1 MRNKKKFYGL
11 IAGVT
16 LLALAT
22 PFIGASIAKAD
33 TLHRHLVA
41 WYDFNDGTLTNS
53 KGESL
58 AAPIVKGLGNYNG
71 EVKYDANRDEN
82 IAGKSLRLDGNYGVK
97 LNTKNLG
104 ENYSVSLWVKPEKK
118 VPVNTP
124 VVFVGY
130 HDPELWYS
138 VSGNDDKNRLKF
150 WYNNGADFKWVTKT
164 YADYDAAQ
172 WHHIVL
178 TADGKENKAYF
189 DGKLLSTDQFLEVM
203 NGENQDI
210 ILGANNWDSCYSGL
224 IDDVMVYDRTI
235 SAEEVNRLFTDD
247 IKPVESADKDI
258 EKNLVSSYDFE
269 NGIGDAKAIVK
280 GMGAYNGEITY
291 VDGINGKAVDFN
303 DFGLDLGNKINGTDF
318 TITFSVCPD
327 KSQADNQVLMLLGY
341 HNKEHWLALSGDGAD
356 QEYKLWGRTDGVKT
370 IGNAKPMSWTTVGN
384 PTVPNGVWSQVALVG
399 TDGNITM
406 YVDGEKVVSGISNNP
421 LGSVNDSILFGANNW
436 DACFDGKVDDIKI
449 YNKAMSE
456 GTVEDIAEDF
466 KVSRVQRSLELAC
479 SFDAIGGN
487 NKEAGQIRYD
497 LTLPTSL
504 LGSNI
509 TWKSS
514 DESVIS
520 NKGVVTIDDKKHDIT
535 LTADVKVDG
544 VKGHV
549 ELKFV
554 VDALDK
560 TELNALIEKA
570 LSYDLTYMTAE
581 SSDRLLA
588 AIEEGKAAESF
599 EEIDNAVLHIES
611 SIKALEPSDEFE
623 DPFDVIPEMEATLT
637 MKPGEAKTLF
647 VLPDAIS
654 KMVKVEYTSNDEAV
668 SFEDGKATA
677 KAVGKAIVTAKVT
690 ALSDDFTMEY
700 STAVDVANNEQPAP
714 SNPGTSGGGSGNG
727 GSASGGS
734 NSVSGGGSSSGSG
747 SSAGAAAGTT
757 TPVVAGNTGA
767 QAQIPDAQV
776 PAAGGSQSTK
786 PKNDKVDTKTEDSDE
801 TIVEDEVVDE
811 TSDDVVDESEED
823 TEDTTSETTILE
835 EQTPEAGQSSGTS
848 PIVIIIAALAIA
860 GVAILAILVKLGI
873 LKL

>member
-1 MRNKKKFYGL
+1 MKNKKKFYGL

-22 PFIGASIAKAD
+22 PFVGVSIVKAD
-33 TLHRHLVA
+33 MFQGLVA
-41 WYDFNDGTLTNS
+41 
-53 KGESL
+53 
-58 AAPIVKGLGNYNG
+58 
-71 EVKYDANRDEN
+71 
-82 IAGKSLRLDGNYGVK
+82 
-97 LNTKNLG
+97 
-104 ENYSVSLWVKPEKK
+104 
-118 VPVNTP
+118 
-124 VVFVGY
+124 
-130 HDPELWYS
+130 
-138 VSGNDDKNRLKF
+138 
-150 WYNNGADFKWVTKT
+150 
-164 YADYDAAQ
+164 
-172 WHHIVL
+172 
-178 TADGKENKAYF
+178 
-189 DGKLLSTDQFLEVM
+189 
-203 NGENQDI
+203 
-210 ILGANNWDSCYSGL
+210 
-224 IDDVMVYDRTI
+224 
-235 SAEEVNRLFTDD
+235 
-247 IKPVESADKDI
+247 
-258 EKNLVSSYDFE
+258 SYDFE
-269 NGIGDAKAIVK
+269 DGIGDAKAIVK

-303 DFGLDLGNKINGTDF
+303 DFGLDLGNKVNGTDF

-327 KSQADNQVLMLLGY
+327 KSQADNQVMMLLGY
-341 HNKEHWLALSGDGAD
+341 HDKEHWLALSGDGAD

-421 LGSVNDSILFGANNW
+421 LGSENDSILFGANNW

-456 GTVEDIAEDF
+456 GTVEEIAEAF
-466 KVSRVQRSLELAC
+466 KESRVQRSLELAC
-479 SFDAIGGN
+479 SFDAIGGSN
-487 NKEAGQIRYD
+487 TEAGQIRYD
-497 LTLPTSL
+497 LSLPTSL

-549 ELKFV
+549 ELKLV

-560 TELNALIEKA
+560 AALNALIETA
-570 LSYDLTYMTAE
+570 EGYDLSFMTEE
-581 SSDRLLA
+581 SADRLRS
-588 AIEEGKAAESF
+588 AIAEAKAATSF
-599 EEIDNAVLHIES
+599 DEIDNATLHIES
-611 SIKALEPSDEFE
+611 SIKALTPADEYE
-623 DPFDVIPEMEATLT
+623 DPFDMIPESKVELT
-637 MKPGEAKTLF
+637 MKPGEEQVLF
-647 VLPDAIS
+647 VLPDAIE

-668 SFEDGKATA
+668 SFEAGKAKA
-677 KAVGKAIVTAKVT
+677 IAVGKAIVTARVT
-690 ALSDDFTMEY
+690 AVSDGFAMDY
-700 STAVDVANNEQPAP
+700 STAVKVAKDETVTPAP
-714 SNPGTSGGGSGNG
+714 SGGSSSGGSSSSGGGS
-727 GSASGGS
+727 S
-734 NSVSGGGSSSGSG
+734 SSSGSG
-747 SSAGAAAGTT
+747 SSSSTGSGAAAT

-776 PAAGGSQSTK
+776 PAAGGNQSTK

-811 TSDDVVDESEED
+811 ASDDVVDESEETVD
-823 TEDTTSETTILE
+823 DTTSETTISD

-848 PIVIIIAALAIA
+848 PVVVIIAALVIIGA
-860 GVAILAILVKLGI
+860 AILAILAKLGI

>member
-1 MRNKKKFYGL
+1 MKNKKKFYGL

-33 TLHRHLVA
+33 MFQGLVA
-41 WYDFNDGTLTNS
+41 
-53 KGESL
+53 
-58 AAPIVKGLGNYNG
+58 
-71 EVKYDANRDEN
+71 
-82 IAGKSLRLDGNYGVK
+82 
-97 LNTKNLG
+97 
-104 ENYSVSLWVKPEKK
+104 
-118 VPVNTP
+118 
-124 VVFVGY
+124 
-130 HDPELWYS
+130 
-138 VSGNDDKNRLKF
+138 
-150 WYNNGADFKWVTKT
+150 
-164 YADYDAAQ
+164 
-172 WHHIVL
+172 
-178 TADGKENKAYF
+178 
-189 DGKLLSTDQFLEVM
+189 
-203 NGENQDI
+203 
-210 ILGANNWDSCYSGL
+210 
-224 IDDVMVYDRTI
+224 
-235 SAEEVNRLFTDD
+235 
-247 IKPVESADKDI
+247 
-258 EKNLVSSYDFE
+258 SYDFE
-269 NGIGDAKAIVK
+269 DGIGDAKAIVK

-303 DFGLDLGNKINGTDF
+303 DFGLDLGNKVNGTDF

-327 KSQADNQVLMLLGY
+327 KSQADNQVMMLLGY

-370 IGNAKPMSWTTVGN
+370 IGNAQPMSWTTVGN

-399 TDGNITM
+399 TDGKITM

-421 LGSVNDSILFGANNW
+421 LGSEKDSILFGANNW

-456 GTVEDIAEDF
+456 GTVEEIAEAF
-466 KVSRVQRSLELAC
+466 KESRVQRSLELAC

-497 LTLPTSL
+497 LSLPTSI
-504 LGSNI
+504 LGCNI

-520 NKGVVTIDDKKHDIT
+520 NKGVVAIDNKKHEVT

-544 VKGHV
+544 TKGHV
-549 ELKFV
+549 ELKLV

-623 DPFDVIPEMEATLT
+623 DPFDVIPEMETTLT
-637 MKPGEAKTLF
+637 MKLGEAKTLF

-668 SFEDGKATA
+668 SFEEGKATA

-700 STAVDVANNEQPAP
+700 STAVNVANNEQPAP
-714 SNPGTSGGGSGNG
+714 SNPGTSSGSSGNG

-734 NSVSGGGSSSGSG
+734 SSVSSGGSSSGSEI
-747 SSAGAAAGTT
+747 SAGAAAGTT

-767 QAQIPDAQV
+767 QALIPDAQV
-776 PAAGGSQSTK
+776 PAAGGNQSTK

-811 TSDDVVDESEED
+811 ASDDVVDESEETVD
-823 TEDTTSETTILE
+823 DTTSETTISE

-848 PIVIIIAALAIA
+848 SIVIIIAALAIA
-860 GVAILAILVKLGI
+860 GVAILAILAKLGI

>member
-1 MRNKKKFYGL
+1 MKNKKKSYGL

-58 AAPIVKGLGNYNG
+58 ATPIVKGLGSYNG

-235 SAEEVNRLFTDD
+235 SADEVNRLFTDD
-247 IKPVESADKDI
+247 IKPVESADNDI

-303 DFGLDLGNKINGTDF
+303 DFGLDLGNKVNGTDF

-370 IGNAKPMSWTTVGN
+370 IGNAQPMSWTTVGN

-406 YVDGEKVVSGISNNP
+406 YVDGQKVVSGISNNP
-421 LGSVNDSILFGANNW
+421 LGSENDSILFGANNW

-456 GTVEDIAEDF
+456 STVEDIAEDF
-466 KVSRVQRSLELAC
+466 KVNRVQRSLELAC
-479 SFDAIGGN
+479 SFDAIKGN
-487 NKEAGQIRYD
+487 NTDAGQIRYD
-497 LTLPTSL
+497 LSLPTSV
-504 LGSNI
+504 LGSSI

-520 NKGVVTIDDKKHDIT
+520 NKGVVAIDNKKHEVSI
-535 LTADVKVDG
+535 TADVKVDG
-544 VKGHV
+544 TKGHV
-549 ELKFV
+549 ELKLV

-560 TELNALIEKA
+560 TALNALIETA
-570 LSYDLTYMTAE
+570 EGYDLSFMTEE
-581 SSDRLLA
+581 SVDRLRS
-588 AIEEGKAAESF
+588 AIAEAKAATSF
-599 EEIDNAVLHIES
+599 DEIDNATLHIES
-611 SIKALEPSDEFE
+611 SIKALTPADEYE
-623 DPFDVIPEMEATLT
+623 DPFDMIPESKVELT
-637 MKPGEAKTLF
+637 MKPGEEQVLF
-647 VLPDAIS
+647 VLPDAIE

-668 SFEDGKATA
+668 SFEGGKATA

-714 SNPGTSGGGSGNG
+714 SNPGTSS
-727 GSASGGS
+727 
-734 NSVSGGGSSSGSG
+734 GGSSSGGGSG
-747 SSAGAAAGTT
+747 SSSSGSGSSSAGAAAGTT
-757 TPVVAGNTGA
+757 TPVVSGNTGA
-767 QAQIPDAQV
+767 QTQIPDAQV
-776 PAAGGSQSTK
+776 PAAGGNQSTK
-786 PKNDKVDTKTEDSDE
+786 PNNDKVDTKTEDSDE

-811 TSDDVVDESEED
+811 ASDDVVDESEED
-823 TEDTTSETTILE
+823 TEDTTSETTISE

-848 PIVIIIAALAIA
+848 PVVVIIAALVIVGA
-860 GVAILAILVKLGI
+860 AILAILAKLGI

>member
-22 PFIGASIAKAD
+22 PFVGVSIAKAD

-58 AAPIVKGLGNYNG
+58 ATPIVKGLGSYNG

-82 IAGKSLRLDGNYGVK
+82 IAGHSLRLDGKYGVK

-104 ENYSVSLWVKPEKK
+104 ENYSVSLWVKSEKK
-118 VPVNTP
+118 VPKNTP

-138 VSGNDDKNRLKF
+138 VSGNDDNNRLKF
-150 WYNNGADFKWVTKT
+150 WYNNGAEFKWVTKN
-164 YADYDAAQ
+164 YADYDATE

-178 TADGKENKAYF
+178 TADGTENKSYF
-189 DGKLLSTDQFLEVM
+189 DGKLLATDQFLEVM

-210 ILGANNWDSCYSGL
+210 ILGANNWDNCYSGL

-235 SAEEVNRLFTDD
+235 SADEVNRLFTDD
-247 IKPVESADKDI
+247 VKPVEPSDKEF

-303 DFGLDLGNKINGTDF
+303 DFGLDLGNKVNGTDF

-327 KSQADNQVLMLLGY
+327 KSQADNQVMMLLGY
-341 HNKEHWLALSGDGAD
+341 HDKEHWLALSGDGAD

-370 IGNAKPMSWTTVGN
+370 IGNAQPMSWTTVGN

-399 TDGNITM
+399 TDGKITM

-436 DACFDGKVDDIKI
+436 DPCFDGKVDDIKI

-456 GTVEDIAEDF
+456 GTVEEIAEAF
-466 KVSRVQRSLELAC
+466 KESRVQRSLELAC
-479 SFDAIGGN
+479 SFYAIGGSN
-487 NKEAGQIRYD
+487 TEAGKIRYD
-497 LTLPTSL
+497 LSLPTSL

-549 ELKFV
+549 ELKLV

-668 SFEDGKATA
+668 SFEEGKATA

-714 SNPGTSGGGSGNG
+714 SNPGTSGGGS
-727 GSASGGS
+727 
-734 NSVSGGGSSSGSG
+734 SSGSG

-776 PAAGGSQSTK
+776 PAAGGNQSTK
-786 PKNDKVDTKTEDSDE
+786 PNNDKVDEKAEETTENSDE
-801 TIVEDEVVDE
+801 TVVDDAASDTTDDEAVDE
-811 TSDDVVDESEED
+811 TE
-823 TEDTTSETTILE
+823 ETTIE
-835 EQTPEAGQSSGTS
+835 EEATPEAGEASGTS
-848 PIVIIIAALAIA
+848 PVAVIIAIIVILGAVLL
-860 GVAILAILVKLGI
+860 GVLTKLGI
-873 LKL
+873 IKL

>member
-58 AAPIVKGLGNYNG
+58 ATPIVKGLGSYNG

-189 DGKLLSTDQFLEVM
+189 DGKLLSTDKFLEVM

-235 SAEEVNRLFTDD
+235 SADEVNRLFTDD
-247 IKPVESADKDI
+247 IKPVESADNDI

-303 DFGLDLGNKINGTDF
+303 DFGLDLGNKVNGTDF

-327 KSQADNQVLMLLGY
+327 KSQADNQVMMLLGY
-341 HNKEHWLALSGDGAD
+341 HDKEHWLALSGDGAD

-384 PTVPNGVWSQVALVG
+384 PTVPNGVWSQVAIVG

-406 YVDGEKVVSGISNNP
+406 YVDGQKVVSGISNNP
-421 LGSVNDSILFGANNW
+421 LGSENDSILFGANNW

-456 GTVEDIAEDF
+456 STVEDIAEDF

-479 SFDAIGGN
+479 SFDVIKGN
-487 NKEAGQIRYD
+487 NTDAGQIRYN
-497 LTLPTSL
+497 LALPSSV
-504 LGSNI
+504 LGSSI

-560 TELNALIEKA
+560 TALNALIETA
-570 LSYDLTYMTAE
+570 EGYDLSFMTEE
-581 SSDRLLA
+581 SADRLRS
-588 AIEEGKAAESF
+588 AIAEAKAATSF
-599 EEIDNAVLHIES
+599 DEIDNATLHIES
-611 SIKALEPSDEFE
+611 SIKALTPADEYE
-623 DPFDVIPEMEATLT
+623 DPFDMIPESKVELT
-637 MKPGEAKTLF
+637 MKPGEEQVLF
-647 VLPDAIS
+647 VLPDAIE

-668 SFEDGKATA
+668 SFEGGKATA

-714 SNPGTSGGGSGNG
+714 SNPGTSS
-727 GSASGGS
+727 
-734 NSVSGGGSSSGSG
+734 GGSSSGGSG
-747 SSAGAAAGTT
+747 SSSSGSGSSSAGAAAGTT
-757 TPVVAGNTGA
+757 TPVVSGNTGA
-767 QAQIPDAQV
+767 QTQIPDAQV
-776 PAAGGSQSTK
+776 PAAGGNQSTK
-786 PKNDKVDTKTEDSDE
+786 PNNDKVDTKTEDSDE
-801 TIVEDEVVDE
+801 SIVEDEVVDE
-811 TSDDVVDESEED
+811 ASDDVVDESEED
-823 TEDTTSETTILE
+823 TEDTTSETTISE

-848 PIVIIIAALAIA
+848 PVVVIIAALVIVGA
-860 GVAILAILVKLGI
+860 AILAILAKLGI
-873 LKL
+873 LKLKL

>member
-1 MRNKKKFYGL
+1 MKNKKKFYGL

-22 PFIGASIAKAD
+22 PFVGASIAKAD
-33 TLHRHLVA
+33 MFQGLVA
-41 WYDFNDGTLTNS
+41 
-53 KGESL
+53 
-58 AAPIVKGLGNYNG
+58 
-71 EVKYDANRDEN
+71 
-82 IAGKSLRLDGNYGVK
+82 
-97 LNTKNLG
+97 
-104 ENYSVSLWVKPEKK
+104 
-118 VPVNTP
+118 
-124 VVFVGY
+124 
-130 HDPELWYS
+130 
-138 VSGNDDKNRLKF
+138 
-150 WYNNGADFKWVTKT
+150 
-164 YADYDAAQ
+164 
-172 WHHIVL
+172 
-178 TADGKENKAYF
+178 
-189 DGKLLSTDQFLEVM
+189 
-203 NGENQDI
+203 
-210 ILGANNWDSCYSGL
+210 
-224 IDDVMVYDRTI
+224 
-235 SAEEVNRLFTDD
+235 
-247 IKPVESADKDI
+247 
-258 EKNLVSSYDFE
+258 SYDFE
-269 NGIGDAKAIVK
+269 DGIGDAKAIVK

-303 DFGLDLGNKINGTDF
+303 DFGLDLGNKVNGTDF
-318 TITFSVCPD
+318 TIAFSVCPD
-327 KSQADNQVLMLLGY
+327 KSQADNQVMMLLGY

-370 IGNAKPMSWTTVGN
+370 IGNAQPMSWTTVGN

-456 GTVEDIAEDF
+456 GTVEEIAEAF
-466 KVSRVQRSLELAC
+466 KESRVQRSLELAC
-479 SFDAIGGN
+479 SFDAIRGSN
-487 NKEAGQIRYD
+487 TEAGKIRYD
-497 LTLPTSL
+497 LSPPTSI
-504 LGSNI
+504 LGSSI

-520 NKGVVTIDDKKHDIT
+520 NKGVVAIDNKKHDIT

-544 VKGHV
+544 TKGHV
-549 ELKFV
+549 ELKLV

-581 SSDRLLA
+581 SSERLLA

-654 KMVKVEYTSNDEAV
+654 KMVKVEYTSNDEVV
-668 SFEDGKATA
+668 SFEEGKATA

-700 STAVDVANNEQPAP
+700 STAVDVANNEQPAS
-714 SNPGTSGGGSGNG
+714 SNPGTSGGSSGNG

-734 NSVSGGGSSSGSG
+734 SSGSGGGSSSGSG
-747 SSAGAAAGTT
+747 SSAGASAGTT

-776 PAAGGSQSTK
+776 PAAGGSQPTK

-811 TSDDVVDESEED
+811 ASDDVVEEPEETVD
-823 TEDTTSETTILE
+823 DTTSETTISD

-848 PIVIIIAALAIA
+848 LIVIIIAALAIA

>member
-1 MRNKKKFYGL
+1 MKNKKKFYGL

-58 AAPIVKGLGNYNG
+58 ATPIVKGLGSYNG

-82 IAGKSLRLDGNYGVK
+82 IAGHSLRLDGKYGVK

-104 ENYSVSLWVKPEKK
+104 ENYSVSLWVKSEKK
-118 VPVNTP
+118 VPKNTP

-138 VSGNDDKNRLKF
+138 VSGNDDNNRLKF
-150 WYNNGADFKWVTKT
+150 WYNNGAEFKWVTKT
-164 YADYDAAQ
+164 YADYDATE

-178 TADGKENKAYF
+178 TADGTENKSYF
-189 DGKLLSTDQFLEVM
+189 DGKLLATDQFLEVM

-210 ILGANNWDSCYSGL
+210 ILGANNWDNCYSGL

-235 SAEEVNRLFTDD
+235 SADEVSRLFTDD
-247 IKPVESADKDI
+247 VKPVEPADKEF

-303 DFGLDLGNKINGTDF
+303 DFGLNLGNKVNGTDF

-327 KSQADNQVLMLLGY
+327 KTQADNQVMMLLGY
-341 HNKEHWLALSGDGAD
+341 H
-356 QEYKLWGRTDGVKT
+356 
-370 IGNAKPMSWTTVGN
+370 
-384 PTVPNGVWSQVALVG
+384 VG
-399 TDGNITM
+399 TDGKITM

-456 GTVEDIAEDF
+456 GTVEEIAEAF
-466 KVSRVQRSLELAC
+466 KESRVQRSLELAC
-479 SFDAIGGN
+479 SFDAIGGSN
-487 NKEAGQIRYD
+487 TEAGKIRYD
-497 LTLPTSL
+497 LSLPTSI
-504 LGSNI
+504 LGSSI

-535 LTADVKVDG
+535 RTADVKVDG

-549 ELKFV
+549 ELKLV

-668 SFEDGKATA
+668 SFEEGKATA

-714 SNPGTSGGGSGNG
+714 SNPGTSGGSSGNG
-727 GSASGGS
+727 GSA
-734 NSVSGGGSSSGSG
+734 NGGSSSGSG
-747 SSAGAAAGTT
+747 SSAGAAAETT

-776 PAAGGSQSTK
+776 PAAGGNQSTK

-811 TSDDVVDESEED
+811 ASDDVVEEPEETVD
-823 TEDTTSETTILE
+823 DTTSETTISD

-848 PIVIIIAALAIA
+848 PIVIIIAALAIT

>member
-33 TLHRHLVA
+33 TLHKHLVA

-58 AAPIVKGLGNYNG
+58 ATPIVKGLGSYNG

-164 YADYDAAQ
+164 YADYDAAE

-210 ILGANNWDSCYSGL
+210 ILGANNWDNCYSGL

-235 SAEEVNRLFTDD
+235 SADEVNRLFTDD

-303 DFGLDLGNKINGTDF
+303 DFGLDLGNKVNGTDF

-327 KSQADNQVLMLLGY
+327 KSQADNQVMMLLGY

-370 IGNAKPMSWTTVGN
+370 IGNAQPMSWTTVGN

-399 TDGNITM
+399 TDGKITM

-421 LGSVNDSILFGANNW
+421 LGSENDSILVGANNW

-456 GTVEDIAEDF
+456 GTVEEIAEAF
-466 KVSRVQRSLELAC
+466 KESRVQRSLELAC

-560 TELNALIEKA
+560 AALNALIETA
-570 LSYDLTYMTAE
+570 EGYDLSFMTEE
-581 SSDRLLA
+581 SADRLRS
-588 AIEEGKAAESF
+588 AIAEAKAATSF
-599 EEIDNAVLHIES
+599 DEIDNATLHIES
-611 SIKALEPSDEFE
+611 SIKALTPADEYE
-623 DPFDVIPEMEATLT
+623 DPFDMIPESKVELT
-637 MKPGEAKTLF
+637 MKPGEEQVLF
-647 VLPDAIS
+647 VLPDAIE

-668 SFEDGKATA
+668 SFEEGKATA

-690 ALSDDFTMEY
+690 ALSDGFAMDY
-700 STAVDVANNEQPAP
+700 STAVKVAKDEPVTPAP
-714 SNPGTSGGGSGNG
+714 SGGS
-727 GSASGGS
+727 SSGGS
-734 NSVSGGGSSSGSG
+734 SSSGSG
-747 SSAGAAAGTT
+747 SSSSSGSGSSSSTGSGAAAI
-757 TPVVAGNTGA
+757 TPVVSGNTGA
-767 QAQIPDAQV
+767 QTQIPDAQV

-786 PKNDKVDTKTEDSDE
+786 PNNDKVDTKTEDSDE

-811 TSDDVVDESEED
+811 ASDDVVEEPEETVD
-823 TEDTTSETTILE
+823 DTTSETTISD

-848 PIVIIIAALAIA
+848 PVVVIIAALVIVGAAII
-860 GVAILAILVKLGI
+860 AILAKLGI
-873 LKL
+873 LKLKL

>member
-1 MRNKKKFYGL
+1 MKNKKKYYGL
-11 IAGVT
+11 LAGVMA
-16 LLALAT
+16 LALAV
-22 PFIGASIAKAD
+22 PFVGVNIAKAD

-58 AAPIVKGLGNYNG
+58 AAPIVKGLGSYNG

-82 IAGKSLRLDGNYGVK
+82 IAGHSLRLDGNYGVK

-235 SAEEVNRLFTDD
+235 SADEVNRLFTDD

-327 KSQADNQVLMLLGY
+327 KSQADNQVMMLLGY
-341 HNKEHWLALSGDGAD
+341 HDKEHWLALSGDGAD

-399 TDGNITM
+399 TDGKITM

-449 YNKAMSE
+449 YNKAMSG
-456 GTVEDIAEDF
+456 GTVEDIAEAF
-466 KVSRVQRSLELAC
+466 KESRVQRSLELAC

-549 ELKFV
+549 ELKLV

-560 TELNALIEKA
+560 TALNALIETA
-570 LSYDLTYMTAE
+570 EGYDLSFMTEE
-581 SSDRLLA
+581 SADRLRS
-588 AIEEGKAAESF
+588 AIAEAKAATSF
-599 EEIDNAVLHIES
+599 DEIDNATLHIES
-611 SIKALEPSDEFE
+611 SIKALTPADEYE
-623 DPFDVIPEMEATLT
+623 DPFDMIPESKVELT
-637 MKPGEAKTLF
+637 MKPGEEQVLF
-647 VLPDAIS
+647 VLPDAIE

-668 SFEDGKATA
+668 SFEEGKATA

-690 ALSDDFTMEY
+690 ALSDGFVMDY
-700 STAVDVANNEQPAP
+700 STAIDVANNEQPAP
-714 SNPGTSGGGSGNG
+714 SNPGTSGGGS
-727 GSASGGS
+727 SSGGS
-734 NSVSGGGSSSGSG
+734 SSSGSG
-747 SSAGAAAGTT
+747 SSSSSGSGTSSSTGSGATAT
-757 TPVVAGNTGA
+757 TPAVSGSTGA
-767 QAQIPDAQV
+767 QTQIPDAQV
-776 PAAGGSQSTK
+776 PAAGGSKSAK
-786 PKNDKVDTKTEDSDE
+786 PNNDKVDENAEETTENSDE
-801 TIVEDEVVDE
+801 TVVDDAASDTTDDEAVDE
-811 TSDDVVDESEED
+811 TE
-823 TEDTTSETTILE
+823 ETTIE
-835 EQTPEAGQSSGTS
+835 EEATPEAGEASGTS
-848 PIVIIIAALAIA
+848 PVVVIIAALVIVGAAII
-860 GVAILAILVKLGI
+860 AILAKLGI
-873 LKL
+873 LKLKL

>member
-58 AAPIVKGLGNYNG
+58 ATPIVKGLGSYNG

-138 VSGNDDKNRLKF
+138 VSGNDDNNRLKF

-235 SAEEVNRLFTDD
+235 SADEVNRLFTDD
-247 IKPVESADKDI
+247 IKPVESADNDI

-303 DFGLDLGNKINGTDF
+303 DFGLDLGNKVNGTDF

-370 IGNAKPMSWTTVGN
+370 IGNAQPMSWTTVGN
-384 PTVPNGVWSQVALVG
+384 PTVPNGVWSQVAIVG

-406 YVDGEKVVSGISNNP
+406 YVDGQKVVSGISNNP
-421 LGSVNDSILFGANNW
+421 LGSENDSILFGANNW

-456 GTVEDIAEDF
+456 STVEDIAEDF

-479 SFDAIGGN
+479 SFDVIKGN
-487 NKEAGQIRYD
+487 NTDAGQIRYN
-497 LTLPTSL
+497 LALPSSV
-504 LGSNI
+504 LGSSI
-509 TWKSS
+509 TWKAS

-520 NKGVVTIDDKKHDIT
+520 NKGVVAIDNKKHEVS

-544 VKGHV
+544 TKGHV
-549 ELKFV
+549 ELKLV

-560 TELNALIEKA
+560 TALNALIETA
-570 LSYDLTYMTAE
+570 EGYDLSFMTEE
-581 SSDRLLA
+581 SADRLRS
-588 AIEEGKAAESF
+588 AIAEAKAATSF
-599 EEIDNAVLHIES
+599 DEIDNATLHIES
-611 SIKALEPSDEFE
+611 SIKALTPADEYE
-623 DPFDVIPEMEATLT
+623 DPFDMIPESKVELT
-637 MKPGEAKTLF
+637 MKPGEEQVLF
-647 VLPDAIS
+647 VLPDAIE

-668 SFEDGKATA
+668 SFEAGKAKA
-677 KAVGKAIVTAKVT
+677 VAVGKAIVTAKVT
-690 ALSDDFTMEY
+690 ALSDGFAMDY
-700 STAVDVANNEQPAP
+700 STAVKVAKDEPVTPAP
-714 SNPGTSGGGSGNG
+714 
-727 GSASGGS
+727 SGGS
-734 NSVSGGGSSSGSG
+734 NPGGSSSSGSGSG

-767 QAQIPDAQV
+767 QTQIPDAQV
-776 PAAGGSQSTK
+776 PAAGGNQSTK
-786 PKNDKVDTKTEDSDE
+786 PNNDKIDTKTEDSDE

-811 TSDDVVDESEED
+811 ASDDVVDESEED
-823 TEDTTSETTILE
+823 TDDTTSETTISD
-835 EQTPEAGQSSGTS
+835 EQTPEAGQSSGIS
-848 PIVIIIAALAIA
+848 PVVVIIAALVIVGA
-860 GVAILAILVKLGI
+860 AILAILAKLGI
-873 LKL
+873 LKLKL

>member
-1 MRNKKKFYGL
+1 MKNKKKYYGL
-11 IAGVT
+11 LAGVMA
-16 LLALAT
+16 LALAV
-22 PFIGASIAKAD
+22 PFVGVNIAKAD
-33 TLHRHLVA
+33 TLHKHLVA

-58 AAPIVKGLGNYNG
+58 ATPIVKGLGNYNG

-82 IAGKSLRLDGNYGVK
+82 IAGHSLRLDGNYGVK

-104 ENYSVSLWVKPEKK
+104 ANYSVSLWVKPEKK

-164 YADYDAAQ
+164 FADYDAAQ

-235 SAEEVNRLFTDD
+235 SADEVNRLFTDD

-291 VDGINGKAVDFN
+291 VDGIKGKAVDFN

-370 IGNAKPMSWTTVGN
+370 IGNAQPMSWTTVGN

-406 YVDGEKVVSGISNNP
+406 YVDGQKVVSGISNNP
-421 LGSVNDSILFGANNW
+421 LGSENDSILFGANNW

-456 GTVEDIAEDF
+456 DTVEDIAEAF
-466 KVSRVQRSLELAC
+466 KESRVQRSLELAC
-479 SFDAIGGN
+479 SFNAIGGN

-497 LTLPTSL
+497 LSLPTSV

-520 NKGVVTIDDKKHDIT
+520 NKGVVAIDNKKHEVT

-544 VKGHV
+544 TKGHV

-560 TELNALIEKA
+560 TALNALIETA
-570 LSYDLTYMTAE
+570 EGYDLSFMTEE
-581 SSDRLLA
+581 SADRLRS
-588 AIEEGKAAESF
+588 AIAEAKAATSF
-599 EEIDNAVLHIES
+599 DEIDNATLHIES
-611 SIKALEPSDEFE
+611 SIKALTPADEYE
-623 DPFDVIPEMEATLT
+623 DPFDMIPESKVELT
-637 MKPGEAKTLF
+637 MKPGEEQVLF
-647 VLPDAIS
+647 VLPDAIE

-668 SFEDGKATA
+668 SFEEGKATA

-690 ALSDDFTMEY
+690 ALSDGFAMDY
-700 STAVDVANNEQPAP
+700 STAVKVAKDEPVTPAP
-714 SNPGTSGGGSGNG
+714 SGGS
-727 GSASGGS
+727 SSGGS
-734 NSVSGGGSSSGSG
+734 SSSGSGSG
-747 SSAGAAAGTT
+747 SSAGAVAGTT
-757 TPVVAGNTGA
+757 IPVVAGNTGA
-767 QAQIPDAQV
+767 QTQIPDAQV

-786 PKNDKVDTKTEDSDE
+786 PKNDKVDEKAEETTENSDE
-801 TIVEDEVVDE
+801 TVVDDAASDTTDDEAVDE
-811 TSDDVVDESEED
+811 TE
-823 TEDTTSETTILE
+823 ETTIE
-835 EQTPEAGQSSGTS
+835 EEATPEAGEASGTS
-848 PIVIIIAALAIA
+848 PVVVIIAALVIVGA
-860 GVAILAILVKLGI
+860 AILAILAKLGI